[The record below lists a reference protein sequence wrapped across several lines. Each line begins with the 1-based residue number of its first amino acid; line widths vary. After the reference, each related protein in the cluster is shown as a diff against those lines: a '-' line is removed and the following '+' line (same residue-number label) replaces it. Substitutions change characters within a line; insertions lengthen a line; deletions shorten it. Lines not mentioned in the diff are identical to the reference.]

1 MCNTSTIIYFYLL
14 VHFDINILRSKG
26 LTFDLPHRQVLG
38 FSLVPEGQLIVL
50 VQPTGSVEQRTAML
64 RMPGQL
70 QDLTHI
76 D

>member
-1 MCNTSTIIYFYLL
+1 M
-14 VHFDINILRSKG
+14 
-26 LTFDLPHRQVLG
+26 LG